1 MFFFD
6 SETESEGEEV
16 FYAKIKRRYLRDN
29 SNPFELSENDFVQQ
43 FRVNKEC
50 FKMILSSLDLPQ
62 DRRRT
67 SVPPVLQLCA
77 TLNLLA
83 SGSYQT
89 NVGTN
94 VLLSMAQT
102 TVSKFFRRTLS
113 LLENKFC
120 PQWIK
125 FDCSKFRDS
134 KEYYYRKFKLPGIVG
149 CVDGTHIPILRPKE
163 NEHIYFNRKGF
174 HSLNAMVI
182 CNHLNEIIAINSSH
196 GGAAHDSAV
205 WNCSN
210 EVEFLKQQ
218 FHAGEVS
225 IRLLG

>member
-16 FYAKIKRRYLRDN
+16 SYAKIKRRYLRDN

-83 SGSYQT
+83 SESYQT

-134 KEYYYRKFKLPGIVG
+134 KEYYYRNFKLPGIAG

-174 HSLNAMVI
+174 HSLNAMVVI
-182 CNHLNEIIAINSSH
+182 L
-196 GGAAHDSAV
+196 
-205 WNCSN
+205 
-210 EVEFLKQQ
+210 
-218 FHAGEVS
+218 
-225 IRLLG
+225 